1 LFRIAIADRFGGLP
15 LMQVSDR
22 LTDIAEIVIDLAL
35 GLAGRELEQQH
46 GVPMHGERGDCIE
59 SGLIV
64 VAYGKLGGLELGYG
78 SDLDLVFLHN
88 SEGSVQE
95 STGPAVIDNQ
105 RYFVRLVRRLIHF
118 LSVQT
123 SSGRLYEI
131 DTRLRPDGASGM
143 LVASLASFT
152 RYQSD
157 EAWTWEHQ
165 ALLRSRS
172 VAGPRGLRDAF
183 ERVRI
188 ETLTASVERN
198 DLKSEVAKM
207 RRRMRDE
214 LATGNAENFD
224 IKQDTGGL
232 ADIEFLIDYWVLANA
247 GQYPALVQYPDNV
260 RQLEALAATGLV
272 PAATCA
278 ALKDDYLHL
287 RAKTHELAL
296 SDRGRLVPV
305 EQFADLRTRVRLLWE
320 QTFGES
326 PV

>member
-1 LFRIAIADRFGGLP
+1 
-15 LMQVSDR
+15 
-22 LTDIAEIVIDLAL
+22 
-35 GLAGRELEQQH
+35 
-46 GVPMHGERGDCIE
+46 MHGERDDCVE

-88 SEGSVQE
+88 SEGGVQE

-105 RYFVRLVRRLIHF
+105 RYFVRVVQRLIHY

-143 LVASLASFT
+143 LVASLGSFT
-152 RYQSD
+152 RYQRD

-172 VAGPRGLRDAF
+172 VAGPRDLRDAF

-188 ETLTASVERN
+188 ATLTGSVQR
-198 DLKSEVAKM
+198 DKLKCEVAKM
-207 RRRMRDE
+207 RRRMREE
-214 LATGNAENFD
+214 LATGTAEKFD

-247 GQYPALVQYPDNV
+247 EQYPALVEYPDNV
-260 RQLEALAATGLV
+260 RQLEALTATGLV
-272 PAATCA
+272 PAATCS
-278 ALKDDYLHL
+278 ALKDDYLRL
-287 RAKTHELAL
+287 RAETHALAL
-296 SDRGRLVPV
+296 SDRGRLVSA
-305 EQFADLRTRVRLLWE
+305 EQFAELRARVRSLWE

-326 PV
+326 AV